1 MYDLNT
7 DYFIYINYWDFGGSI
22 FVSSRVAKKQTKSAE
37 RYSFVSWLTANWLFL
52 CFSLLKCCS
61 WFCMVFLVTQYVHF
75 KIRHYWGN
83 REKQQQEP
91 LAKGRDFRHAF
102 FVFRNHLWSHLS
114 VNWYVRLMFHRFV
127 FEYIKD
133 LTLFNLCAWSMTLEK
148 QKWVGGPNF

>member
-102 FVFRNHLWSHLS
+102 LYSEITNGHTCRSIDIFVWCFIGLYLNILRTAHCSIFLWH
-114 VNWYVRLMFHRFV
+114 
-127 FEYIKD
+127 
-133 LTLFNLCAWSMTLEK
+133 
-148 QKWVGGPNF
+148 

>member
-83 REKQQQEP
+83 REKQQQEA

-102 FVFRNHLWSHLS
+102 LYSEITYGHTCRSINMFVWCFIGLYLNILRAAHCSIC
-114 VNWYVRLMFHRFV
+114 V
-127 FEYIKD
+127 
-133 LTLFNLCAWSMTLEK
+133 WSMTPK
-148 QKWVGGPNF
+148 K